1 MAGLAGLPNQVLP
14 RPAIPNP
21 VLVVLGSVKHASER
35 FALYE
40 LPNTTNTT
48 NMDRPNCRSGMPTTP
63 TSTLHE
69 VFQSNQVRQRPVTY
83 AGCTNFFEGEKISC
97 PSIVSELSRSLSLK
111 RSDESLMGGR
121 LQSIPTAPIFFQ
133 GAAVRTLKK
142 SWT

>member
-48 NMDRPNCRSGMPTTP
+48 
-63 TSTLHE
+63 
-69 VFQSNQVRQRPVTY
+69 
-83 AGCTNFFEGEKISC
+83 
-97 PSIVSELSRSLSLK
+97 SI
-111 RSDESLMGGR
+111 
-121 LQSIPTAPIFFQ
+121 
-133 GAAVRTLKK
+133 
-142 SWT
+142 